1 MPMVIAICSAALAPP
16 PSFYC
21 NGKNW
26 KPLIGLAFLSCTGSS
41 ICVTC
46 LEFVSSMQQSCISM
60 FRSPVPPRISIL
72 FACSRATNP
81 GEHLALR
88 VAYA

>member
-1 MPMVIAICSAALAPP
+1 MPMVIAICSALASA

-26 KPLIGLAFLSCTGSS
+26 KPLIGLAFLSSTGSY

-46 LEFVSSMQQSCISM
+46 FEIVSSTWQSCIST

-72 FACSRATNP
+72 FDCSRATNP

-88 VAYA
+88 LAYA